1 MPELSIIKIIIIGL
15 QYLNLYYVADAFLII
30 SIVLFSIAIYKR
42 IRIIPTLL
50 TSFGIFATILL
61 ISISLSHFDSN
72 SIENSIPNLLNN
84 LIITLIFGFINLLL
98 VLTLRFIKNRK
109 TPENSEI
116 TPTDIY
122 LTLREITTYNDITQK
137 PLLNNIFE
145 QLRLSQE
152 NTQRIP
158 ELHRVGVSQELDL
171 LKNIKNALVDKDSLI
186 KQIKIEI
193 TNGFNRLFIGLDN
206 KVDSN
211 NIAKI
216 HAELQNITSQ
226 INSIPATKLATSLQT
241 IQPYLE
247 SLQQLHIQANDTFPK
262 IEQNL
267 TELTQGMQ
275 QVLQNNLD
283 MLNTSVETQLDMAE
297 VLIENNL
304 QESSENSQQI
314 TTDKSALEEFNAVYN
329 QAFSCMDSGD
339 YENAI
344 IYFSQAIEINPQEF
358 SLFYNQACC
367 YAMLDKTESA
377 LDALQNAI
385 LLDGQCIEMANTDLD
400 FDKIRY
406 DSKFQALLN

>member
-1 MPELSIIKIIIIGL
+1 MSELSIIKIIIIGL
-15 QYLNLYYVADAFLII
+15 QYLNPYYVADVFLII
-30 SIVLFSIAIYKR
+30 SIALFSIAIYKR
-42 IRIIPTLL
+42 TQIIPTLL
-50 TSFGIFATILL
+50 ASLGIFSTILL
-61 ISISLSHFDSN
+61 ISISISHFDSN
-72 SIENSIPNLLNN
+72 SIESSIPNLLNG
-84 LIITLIFGFINLLL
+84 LITALIFGFINLLL
-98 VLTLRFIKNRK
+98 VLILRFIKNRK
-109 TPENSEI
+109 IPEKSEI
-116 TPTDIY
+116 TPTAIY
-122 LTLREITTYNDITQK
+122 LTLREIATYNNITQK

-152 NTQRIP
+152 NTQRIL
-158 ELHRVGVSQELDL
+158 ELHGVGVSQELDL
-171 LKNIKNALVDKDSLI
+171 LKSIKNALIDEDSLI

-193 TNGFNRLFIGLDN
+193 INGFNKLFIELGDQTET
-206 KVDSN
+206 S

-216 HAELQNITSQ
+216 HTELQNITSQ
-226 INSIPATKLATSLQT
+226 INSIPATKLATSLQA

-247 SLQQLHIQANDTFPK
+247 SLQQLRIQTNDTFPK

-267 TELTQGMQ
+267 TELIKGMQ

-314 TTDKSALEEFNAVYN
+314 ITDKVELEEFDAVYN

-344 IYFSQAIEINPQEF
+344 TYFSQAIEINPQEF

-367 YAMLDKTESA
+367 YAMFDQIESA
-377 LDALQNAI
+377 LATLQNAI
-385 LLDGQCIEMANTDLD
+385 LLNEQCIEMANTDLD

-406 DSKFQALLN
+406 DSRFQALLN